1 MNSLQ
6 FFDRIDAVEIA
17 LTRRVHPDSLSG
29 ALFYLLLFLL
39 AGLLFDLVVRRMLRA
54 ARARDTHQRL
64 DPTVLGFLQ
73 GLASMAIWV
82 VLVVAYA
89 HLIPALH
96 NLGTALLAGAS
107 VVSIVV
113 GLAAQNTLGN
123 LVAGFALLLYRPFR
137 VGDQLQVTAPT
148 GVESG
153 TVESLSLGYTIMRT
167 YDNRRIVLPNSGIA
181 NQVTVNLSSIDPKI
195 MVIVPVG
202 IAYGADIDRAR
213 EVLLGLARAHSEAME
228 PVSCLVVNLGAYSVD
243 LSLRAWCADAAVAAR
258 IKAELLEAAAKA
270 LPQADIEIPFPT
282 STVMLRR
289 DGSVT

>member
-1 MNSLQ
+1 MSWPSW
-6 FFDRIDAVEIA
+6 FDHLDALEAA

-39 AGLLFDLVVRRMLRA
+39 LGLVLDLMVRRALRA
-54 ARARDTHQRL
+54 ARLRDTHQRL
-64 DPTVLGFLQ
+64 DPMSLGFLQ
-73 GLASMAIWV
+73 GLASVAIWV
-82 VLVVAYA
+82 VVLVAYA
-89 HLIPALH
+89 HLIPALR

-123 LVAGFALLLYRPFR
+123 LVSGLSLLLYRPFR
-137 VGDQLQVTAPT
+137 VGDRLQVSAPT

-153 TVESLSLGYTIMRT
+153 TVESLSLGYTVLRT

-181 NQVTVNLSSIDPKI
+181 NQVTINLSSIDPKI

-213 EVLLGLARAHSEAME
+213 EVLIGLARAHREVIE
-228 PVSCLVVNLGAYSVD
+228 PISCPVVNLGASSVD
-243 LSLRAWCADAAVAAR
+243 LSLRTWCADAAAAAR

-270 LPQADIEIPFPT
+270 LPQAGIEIPFPT
-282 STVMLRR
+282 TTVWLRR
-289 DGSVT
+289 DGARD

>member
-1 MNSLQ
+1 MNWLELL
-6 FFDRIDAVEIA
+6 DRIDALEAA
-17 LTRRVHPDSLSG
+17 LTRRVHPESLSG

-39 AGLLFDLVVRRMLRA
+39 LGVVLDLTMRRAMRE
-54 ARARDTHQRL
+54 ARRRDEQQRL
-64 DPTVLGFLQ
+64 DPMSLGFLQ
-73 GLASMAIWV
+73 GLVSVAIWV
-82 VLVVAYA
+82 AVFVAYA
-89 HLIPALH
+89 HLIPALR

-107 VVSIVV
+107 VMSIVV

-137 VGDQLQVTAPT
+137 VGDRLQVTAPT

-153 TVESLSLGYTIMRT
+153 TVESLSLGYTVLRT

-213 EVLLGLARAHSEAME
+213 ELLIGLARAHREAIE
-228 PVSCLVVNLGAYSVD
+228 PITCPVVNLGAYSVD
-243 LSLRAWCADAAVAAR
+243 LSLRTWCADAAVAAR
-258 IKAELLEAAAKA
+258 IKVELLEAAAKA
-270 LPQADIEIPFPT
+270 LPQAGIEIPFPT
-282 STVMLRR
+282 STIRLRR
-289 DGSVT
+289 ESLLD